1 MEDDSDILP
10 RLLAQSCGSLK
21 GGLPHGRRRIVAE
34 QGGRVLREGTPDRRS
49 ATRSVSSRAG
59 PQLSQVRRG
68 DRGPTIERPARKL
81 PRGLTASP
89 RLVAACSQITPTVSE
104 KNPRP
109 SVAEREDPQPELPPI
124 ERSMGGFYGPPR

>member
-1 MEDDSDILP
+1 MEVDSDILP
-10 RLLAQSCGSLK
+10 RLLAAIVRFLK

-49 ATRSVSSRAG
+49 ATRSISSRAG

-81 PRGLTASP
+81 PRGLSGIA
-89 RLVAACSQITPTVSE
+89 RLAAACNQITPYGQE
-104 KNPRP
+104 ENPRP
-109 SVAEREDPQPELPPI
+109 RARTRT
-124 ERSMGGFYGPPR
+124 RSCLRSSAVWAVLWA

>member
-10 RLLAQSCGSLK
+10 RLLAAIVRFLK
-21 GGLPHGRRRIVAE
+21 GGLLHGRRRIVAE
-34 QGGRVLREGTPDRRS
+34 QGGRVLREGTRDRRS

-104 KNPRP
+104 KNPSSLMKNLKSSAFVLR
-109 SVAEREDPQPELPPI
+109 
-124 ERSMGGFYGPPR
+124 